1 MINYLIREENLPKI
15 QRRLNIFAADD
26 TLQIE
31 IVNNQVS
38 YREKNRVKSVYL
50 KNKNLKYFF
59 KMLDNSK
66 NHYINDIAFIKFKDC
81 SLVQ

>member
-1 MINYLIREENLPKI
+1 MKYLILKNETVLKKVINYLIHEENLPKI

-38 YREKNRVKSVYL
+38 YREKNRVKSV
-50 KNKNLKYFF
+50 
-59 KMLDNSK
+59 
-66 NHYINDIAFIKFKDC
+66 
-81 SLVQ
+81 